1 MSKGSNE
8 RAGLAATFTDAPSN
22 GHEGGQRGYGDGAGG
37 AGSAPASPDFGIS
50 SYELAQYVRDFS
62 RWCAQRV
69 EGPGMV
75 EYDRGSHQKFEVM
88 STQELIQGLQEEL
101 ADASN
106 YISMISLL
114 IGRLAKSLPKDD
126 YEREEDPGRTRPA
139 NPVSR

>member
-1 MSKGSNE
+1 MSEGSNG
-8 RAGLAATFTDAPSN
+8 RAGLAATFTDAPSH
-22 GHEGGQRGYGDGAGG
+22 GHEGGQRGYDDGASGV
-37 AGSAPASPDFGIS
+37 GSAPASPDFGIS
-50 SYELAQYVRDFS
+50 SYELAQYVRDFA

>member
-1 MSKGSNE
+1 
-8 RAGLAATFTDAPSN
+8 
-22 GHEGGQRGYGDGAGG
+22 
-37 AGSAPASPDFGIS
+37 
-50 SYELAQYVRDFS
+50 
-62 RWCAQRV
+62 
-69 EGPGMV
+69 MV